1 MITREQASLSDHR
14 FQKSV
19 DSLKQAK
26 ILLDNLMFDGSIN
39 RSYYSI
45 FYSIRSILGLVNL
58 DSSKHSGVLA
68 LFDRY
73 FVKTGIFE
81 KEFSKIA
88 HTAFDVRQDSDY
100 DDFFYPVIEEA
111 ASQYKKA
118 KKFIDQVYETRL
130 KLTRGQIDL
139 PIVSDNL

>member
-1 MITREQASLSDHR
+1 MLTKEQISLSEHR
-14 FQKSV
+14 FQKSA

-26 ILLDNLMFDGSIN
+26 LLLDSQMFDGSIN

-45 FYSIRSILGLVNL
+45 FYSIRSILCLVHL

-73 FVKTGIFE
+73 FVKTEIFE

-100 DDFFYPVIEEA
+100 DDFFYPIQEEA
-111 ASQYKKA
+111 SSQYNKA
-118 KKFIDQVYETRL
+118 KKFIDMLNEIRL
-130 KLTRGQIDL
+130 NLISGQIDL
-139 PIVSDNL
+139 PIISDK

>member
-1 MITREQASLSDHR
+1 MITKEQISLSDHR
-14 FQKSV
+14 FQKST

-26 ILLDNLMFDGSIN
+26 ILLDNQMFDGSIN

-45 FYSIRSILGLVNL
+45 FYSIRSILCLVNL

-100 DDFFYPVIEEA
+100 DDFFYPIIEEA
-111 ASQYKKA
+111 SSQYKKA
-118 KKFIDQVYETRL
+118 KKFIDEIEEIRL
-130 KLTRGQIDL
+130 NLINGQIDL
-139 PIVSDNL
+139 PTVSDN